1 MFATVVVVCPA
12 GSSVSA
18 SMPTAMRSCLG
29 TACAPAGALR
39 RENTTATNATIAP
52 RRAQILSTPTP
63 PSQELADFQMCG
75 FTEHYGMRCCFPLR
89 TPTFSGATYRELCGC
104 TAAHS
109 SNHGRRVCPVP
120 QGYLLESR
128 PRKALSEITNLR

>member
-63 PSQELADFQMCG
+63 PSQELADFQYVRIHR
-75 FTEHYGMRCCFPLR
+75 TLR
-89 TPTFSGATYRELCGC
+89 HALLLPSANTNVQRSHLSGVVWL
-104 TAAHS
+104 H
-109 SNHGRRVCPVP
+109 
-120 QGYLLESR
+120 
-128 PRKALSEITNLR
+128 